1 MESALYLIGGLVLGA
16 LVVGIISWFNRR
28 SLEKA
33 FTAISRD
40 TLEWQ
45 KETGGSELEEKKKL
59 IDGTLE
65 MMQAE
70 LGKVGKLLAESAEKR
85 EKGFGEISTHLK
97 EAARQTVRLQDT
109 TGRLSEALASTK
121 VRGQW
126 GERMAEDVLRA
137 AGFREGFNYI
147 RQKTQDTA
155 GTRPDYTFTL
165 PGGQYLN
172 MDVKFPLDNYLNYC
186 AAASDEERRR
196 HRDKFLA
203 DTRQMIKQV
212 KSREY
217 INPAENTVDYVLV
230 FIPNEQLFYFIN
242 ETDSRLID
250 DAMKEKVILCSPVTL
265 FAVLAVI
272 RQAMDTF
279 RLERTASEVF
289 SLLASF
295 NKQWQKYRETM
306 DKMGNSLDKAVR
318 EYQHLVTTRSNVL
331 ERPLRQIEALRESR
345 AIPDGAEP
353 ETVPLSLKEPPEED
367 DGAGE
372 PLPG

>member
-1 MESALYLIGGLVLGA
+1 M
-16 LVVGIISWFNRR
+16 
-28 SLEKA
+28 
-33 FTAISRD
+33 
-40 TLEWQ
+40 
-45 KETGGSELEEKKKL
+45 
-59 IDGTLE
+59 
-65 MMQAE
+65 
-70 LGKVGKLLAESAEKR
+70 LLAVVLDNL
-85 EKGFGEISTHLK
+85 FVLPPT
-97 EAARQTVRLQDT
+97 ARWICLVA
-109 TGRLSEALASTK
+109 GA
-121 VRGQW
+121 VRGSAALW
-126 GERMAEDVLRA
+126 FGLLARMPLRA
-137 AGFREGFNYI
+137 RDE
-147 RQKTQDTA
+147 R
-155 GTRPDYTFTL
+155 L
-165 PGGQYLN
+165 
-172 MDVKFPLDNYLNYC
+172 
-186 AAASDEERRR
+186 AAYYEER
-196 HRDKFLA
+196 
-203 DTRQMIKQV
+203 V
-212 KSREY
+212 
-217 INPAENTVDYVLV
+217 P
-230 FIPNEQLFYFIN
+230 
-242 ETDSRLID
+242 ETDNRLID

-306 DKMGNSLDKAVR
+306 DKMGSSLDKAVR